1 MKTSGVSLG
10 RQRIWGVVGRNG
22 DRPAVGAGRA
32 GRAAAASNGSPG
44 ARRRGDGPARI
55 GHGCPATRTKRTWR
69 DGAARTR
76 TTSTGRPNW
85 KNGPAVDQKT
95 LRTTIGTTIGGPNW
109 KNRRTVDQKTLRTT
123 IGTTNGGPNW
133 KNGRAVDQKTLRTT
147 IGTTIGGANWKDGR
161 AVDQKGPRW
170 RSERHGAG
178 SWRPC
183 SSAFGV
189 RTERGGPVGAHSS
202 LPMGAENAKPG
213 GLAPTFPL
221 RRGRKMGK
229 RAAWRPLFPSD
240 VRPCGNRPLGAA
252 RAAWEG

>member
-10 RQRIWGVVGRNG
+10 RQRIWGVVGRDG
-22 DRPAVGAGRA
+22 DRPAVGAVGA

-76 TTSTGRPNW
+76 TTSAGRPNW
-85 KNGPAVDQKT
+85 KNGPAVDQET
-95 LRTTIGTTIGGPNW
+95 R
-109 KNRRTVDQKTLRTT
+109 RTT
-123 IGTTNGGPNW
+123 IGTTNGGANW
-133 KNGRAVDQKTLRTT
+133 KNGRSVDQKALRTT

-240 VRPCGNRPLGAA
+240 DRQCGNGPLGAA

>member
-10 RQRIWGVVGRNG
+10 RQRLWGVVGRNG

-85 KNGPAVDQKT
+85 KNGPAVDQET
-95 LRTTIGTTIGGPNW
+95 R
-109 KNRRTVDQKTLRTT
+109 RTT

-133 KNGRAVDQKTLRTT
+133 KDGRSVDQKALRTT

>member
-85 KNGPAVDQKT
+85 KNGPAVDQET
-95 LRTTIGTTIGGPNW
+95 R
-109 KNRRTVDQKTLRTT
+109 RTT

-133 KNGRAVDQKTLRTT
+133 KDGRSVDQKALRTT

-221 RRGRKMGK
+221 RRRRKMGK